1 MSSYNKKP
9 TSSYFQKKKKS
20 MAEKVRD
27 ASSDYFGKAKSP
39 KTSKVV
45 TKKMLKDSGFDNLRD
60 YLNAERGLTRRKDS
74 KPKKDAPKTNV
85 NQSKPSRRVTLQDVE
100 KFAGSKSK
108 VNKSASKPNTSR
120 NQTPVQMANSM
131 GLTGVERVNF
141 LNKEGIKRKSMRPS
155 KPRFKAGGKVNKMD
169 GIAVRGKT
177 KGKIV

>member
-1 MSSYNKKP
+1 M
-9 TSSYFQKKKKS
+9 
-20 MAEKVRD
+20 R
-27 ASSDYFGKAKSP
+27 SSDYKTFSGFKDKSTKKSKLKKP
-39 KTSKVV
+39 SKVV
-45 TKKMLKDSGFDNLRD
+45 TKEQLNAFRKKTNNPKAELRD